1 MTHRSDNPKKIKHL
15 TLVWV
20 REASDGLAAP
30 KIPEPKHPEAG
41 SPTQTGEPDTSEVGV
56 ANPWETLLDG
66 YFGDDDVA
74 DLPDDYFDTFDD
86 VDPEEVEQVRLQFI
100 AMDSTE
106 ELSQAFL
113 GGDWWMLPALHD
125 ELRRACSGSGKL
137 SRLLARRAGFEFIV
151 GLAES
156 LAYCGDGPLSTP
168 LQFTS
173 EFPEPRWNE
182 EVITLNAPHRQDA
195 VELSGCF
202 SFMMH

>member
-1 MTHRSDNPKKIKHL
+1 LPRRKSLNRSTQKSG
-15 TLVWV
+15 
-20 REASDGLAAP
+20 ALARL
-30 KIPEPKHPEAG
+30 G
-41 SPTQTGEPDTSEVGV
+41 SPTRPKWALRIRGRLCST
-56 ANPWETLLDG
+56 ATLVTN
-66 YFGDDDVA
+66 VA

-113 GGDWWMLPALHD
+113 GGDWWVLPALHD

-156 LAYCGDGPLSTP
+156 LAYRGDGPLSTG

-173 EFPEPRWNE
+173 EFPEPKWNE
-182 EVITLNAPHRQDA
+182 EVIALNAPHRQDA
-195 VELSGCF
+195 VELSGYF